1 MKKPKLRLDKAAIQE
16 FFIQNAEKIVFG
28 LLALVFVF
36 FVYSAIRITG
46 NRYDKTPEQLN
57 AVVAKG
63 KTEIRGHEPKTDK
76 QVQDYDLQAK
86 QNRTPIDEKPYGR
99 LARIDPAVFS
109 TRESRGE
116 PALFAVEGLRGTAGF
131 GAMPIVAEQPAAGD
145 ERPGIVAQ
153 GAVEIR
159 GQRWIV
165 LTGLVSYDKE
175 LRAFD
180 DALRNA
186 GPTGCYDPQRD
197 TPYYIACDVQRA
209 EVVSPADGA
218 KPNWDNV
225 PVILSNKALSD
236 ALKRWGQP
244 PMADMV
250 APEHLFQPRPTSLT
264 FPLPPVTGSPWTES
278 VAHPPEIPLLDL
290 GQANPAGMGGGFGG
304 RGIGPT
310 APPAGSPPTIPGPKP
325 PDGAGGHED
334 PYGDNPTEP
343 VAPAGGG
350 PSEGP
355 AAPGAAVSTA
365 LLFRFF
371 DFDVQPGKQYVYR
384 VRLVLRN
391 PNYKL
396 KATSLKD
403 AKLAAAQYLKTK
415 WSDESDPPLLV
426 SVPDDTRILAV
437 SVTSKAHDPVGRIL
451 VNKWSKKHG
460 CETHDEFD
468 VVRGQVA
475 DFLDRVAKP
484 ENQSGGAG
492 AAPRGPGGGGMLPIG
507 GGGGGMMP
515 MPGGVGGGGRGGMP
529 LMPGG
534 VGGGGRGGMPLMPG
548 GVGGGGVG
556 GGGRGGM
563 PLMPGGVG
571 GYGGGGRGGM
581 PPGMFP
587 VAGGGSFKVNYI
599 TRATVVDFRG
609 GEPLRGR
616 KANSLH
622 LSAPGAILL
631 QDRDGNLVVRDELDD
646 LAAYKQ
652 IVPSETPVPQ
662 PIQPK
667 KPPRERPAPK
677 GGPHDKQPPG
687 GHRRPGGNGNKPKP

>member
-28 LLALVFVF
+28 LLALVFVL

-57 AVVAKG
+57 AVVATG
-63 KTEIRGHEPKTDK
+63 QTEIRGHEPKTDK
-76 QVQDYDLQAK
+76 PLQDYDVQAK
-86 QNRTPIDEKPYGR
+86 QNSTPIDEKPFGP
-99 LARIDPAVFS
+99 LAVMDAPVFPK
-109 TRESRGE
+109 RDLRGE

-131 GAMPIVAEQPAAGD
+131 GAMPIVVEQPAAGD
-145 ERPGIVAQ
+145 ERPGIVVQ
-153 GAVEIR
+153 GATEIR

-186 GPTGCYDPQRD
+186 GPSGCYDPQRD
-197 TPYYIACDVQRA
+197 MPYYVGYYVQRA

-225 PVILSNKALSD
+225 PVISSVKAMSD
-236 ALKRWGQP
+236 AVKRWGQQS
-244 PMADMV
+244 MSDVV
-250 APEHLFQPRPTSLT
+250 APEHFFTPKPTALT
-264 FPLPPVTGSPWTES
+264 FPLPPLSGSSWGES
-278 VAHPPEIPLLDL
+278 VAHPKEIPLLDL
-290 GQANPAGMGGGFGG
+290 GQAGPAGMGGGFGG
-304 RGIGPT
+304 IGNGPAT
-310 APPAGSPPTIPGPKP
+310 LPPAGNVPPPA
-325 PDGAGGHED
+325 GAGGHDD
-334 PYGDNPTEP
+334 PFDNPTEP
-343 VAPAGGG
+343 GAPTGGA
-350 PSEGP
+350 PNEGP
-355 AAPGAAVSTA
+355 AVNGASASTY

-371 DFDVQPGKQYVYR
+371 DFDVQPGKQYAYR
-384 VRLVLRN
+384 VQLVLQN
-391 PNYKL
+391 PNYKA
-396 KATSLKD
+396 KTSWLKD
-403 AKLAAAQYLKTK
+403 PKLADEKRLKTK

-460 CETHDEFD
+460 RETHDEFD

-475 DFLDRVAKP
+475 DFPDRVARP
-484 ENQSGGAG
+484 ENQNGGAG
-492 AAPRGPGGGGMLPIG
+492 TPPGGPGGMMPIG

-515 MPGGVGGGGRGGMP
+515 MPGGRGGGGMMPMPGGGGGGMMPMPGGGFGGGGRGGM
-529 LMPGG
+529 MPMPG
-534 VGGGGRGGMPLMPG
+534 VGG
-548 GVGGGGVG
+548 
-556 GGGRGGM
+556 
-563 PLMPGGVG
+563 
-571 GYGGGGRGGM
+571 
-581 PPGMFP
+581 
-587 VAGGGSFKVNYI
+587 AATSFKVNYI
-599 TRATVVDFRG
+599 TRAIIVDFRG

-616 KANSLH
+616 KANSLR

-631 QDRDGNLVVRDELDD
+631 QDRDGNLIVRDELDD

-677 GGPHDKQPPG
+677 GPPHDKQPPG
-687 GHRRPGGNGNKPKP
+687 GHRRPGGSNNNPKP